1 MTCAAAVGLKV
12 HATHAALLGA
22 LSLASPCGHAPNHP
36 HSQQAGM
43 DQEGGGTSAIDQ
55 LPEALAEKMVTAA
68 DIQLAFRRLF
78 RSRIRLGMV

>member
-1 MTCAAAVGLKV
+1 
-12 HATHAALLGA
+12 
-22 LSLASPCGHAPNHP
+22 
-36 HSQQAGM
+36 M

-78 RSRIRLGMV
+78 RSRIRLGMVQQKAQQCVCNYRAGDDTQSWG